1 MKKKNYSPH
10 FKTKVAL
17 EVIKGE
23 KTLSEIASEYG
34 IHPEQARRWANQ
46 FISSAHKVF
55 EKPSSSKEKQLQK
68 ELDKAYKKIGQLE
81 VELDFLRSCLEKI

>member
-23 KTLSEIASEYG
+23 KTLSEIALEYG
-34 IHPEQARRWANQ
+34 IQPEQAKRQSNQ
-46 FISSAHKVF
+46 FIASAHKIF
-55 EKPSSSKEKQLQK
+55 EKPSSSKEK
-68 ELDKAYKKIGQLE
+68 
-81 VELDFLRSCLEKI
+81 